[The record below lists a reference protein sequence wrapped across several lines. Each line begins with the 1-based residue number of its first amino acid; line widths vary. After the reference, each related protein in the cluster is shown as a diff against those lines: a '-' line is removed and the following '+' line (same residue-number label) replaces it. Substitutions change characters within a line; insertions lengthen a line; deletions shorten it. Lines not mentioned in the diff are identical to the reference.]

1 MNTVPNISAGS
12 GGHYGLGPSSQEG
25 SIQIELEEIESKEE
39 DYPQTRAFLS
49 LLDSLTDV
57 IVPTSLGIG
66 HRVPGFQP
74 YLEFVRDSVLLKFD
88 TRAYKDPQEKVL
100 KGSLILIHVHVHV
113 QLNMYL

>member
-1 MNTVPNISAGS
+1 M
-12 GGHYGLGPSSQEG
+12 GPSSQEG